1 MFNYKLNI
9 ILIIP
14 KGKKMNTKV
23 ETTVSELAHEAAIA
37 AIPTPEI
44 KKEEESAP
52 CASKD
57 VSCNRRWIE
66 AFSDCA

>member
-1 MFNYKLNI
+1 
-9 ILIIP
+9 
-14 KGKKMNTKV
+14 MNTKV

-44 KKEEESAP
+44 KKEEESTP